1 MVCGG
6 ASSLFMKQAYGAV
19 KSAKRSLRRRGVG
32 KANRNPTIHVKKSTD
47 MSMAHTKRAL
57 WRSGPLCVCKPF
69 LRSFLLLL
77 KEKRGPLCVFAK
89 RGSVGAGMVQGGGV
103 GCGAGRGI
111 RSGYGPDMDT
121 DLDTDLDTDTWVAV
135 RLIY

>member
-1 MVCGG
+1 M
-6 ASSLFMKQAYGAV
+6 
-19 KSAKRSLRRRGVG
+19 RRRQGVG
-32 KANRNPTIHVKKSTD
+32 NTNTNATIHVKKLTGVPI
-47 MSMAHTKRAL
+47 AHTKRAL
-57 WRSGPLCVCKPF
+57 WRTAPHCVCQRF

-121 DLDTDLDTDTWVAV
+121 DLDTYLDTDTWVAV